1 MAASAQVSPAEQRAA
16 IRQLAQLELAGT
28 DFYEFVR
35 YMWPVLH
42 PAAPLVDGK
51 HLRVVCT
58 AIDLQLRGDPRYKR
72 LMLLIPPGF
81 SKSILA
87 SVMRPAWVWL
97 HWPSRSSTYVSGME
111 NLAERDSR
119 RTRLLLQSEEYQALQ
134 QHLAGTTP
142 RAPCKVCG
150 KSAHPVWAFAEDQ
163 NVKVNFENTL
173 RGVRQCI
180 GISSKSTGK
189 RGDDILFD
197 DILDAREVREASPQR
212 LQELLTE
219 VDDQAGYFESTRVN
233 DLRTATITLIMQRL
247 CDGDPAARR
256 IAEGGWKVICL
267 PIQFDPEH
275 PNRCPEDWR
284 KAPGEWLHPQRFGPE
299 EATFVKRKLGDEAF
313 AAQYEMRARP
323 KQGTLVRQAWVE
335 RYYMDAPEALKAIA
349 EEVVIVIDSAVKG
362 AASNDPVSMACWALV
377 HNRKYLI
384 DLVNERMGWLAL
396 KNRTRSFLKQHPEAR
411 IKLIED
417 KASGSQLAEE
427 LKEEGVSGVVLFN
440 PGVKDKLTRFK
451 MWAVP
456 DLEAGDVLLPSPER
470 FPWVRGYQSR
480 LVALRPGGGDDD
492 DADTTAMVLHR
503 WSSGRNAPV
512 LARVE
517 GEPVLR
523 AGHLTRWQRRDAMG
537 SYRMGVCCN
546 WSLSNATATWAV
558 VVDHDSGVEVSKLV
572 VPENGEGA
580 AVVAVAEEAAYWGA
594 TIRVGSLNPNMAFR
608 FAKELARRR
617 VRVGGRDGK
626 YLATDGERAVWG
638 ARQSTEL
645 WAALERAGR
654 ERILTLRSIDL
665 ESEVAAGSIDDTM
678 SAPVMALALAAVG
691 SRDPKPPPAGGPR
704 LQILGAGGPSGDAWS
719 STATVPRRQ

>member
-1 MAASAQVSPAEQRAA
+1 MSPSAKVSPAEQREAL
-16 IRQLAQLELAGT
+16 RHLAQLELAGT
-28 DFYEFVR
+28 QFYEFVK

-42 PAAPLVDGK
+42 PAAPLVEGM
-51 HLRVVCT
+51 HLRVVCS
-58 AIDLQLRGDPRYKR
+58 AIDRQLRGDPEYKR

-119 RTRLLLQSEEYQALQ
+119 RTRLLLQSDEYKALQ
-134 QHLAGTTP
+134 QHLAGVTP

-150 KSAHPVWAFAEDQ
+150 KSAHPVWSFAEDQ

-197 DILDAREVREASPQR
+197 DILDAREVREASTQR

-233 DLRTATITLIMQRL
+233 DLRTATVTLIMQRL

-267 PIQFDPEH
+267 PIQYDPEH
-275 PNRCPEDWR
+275 PNRCAEDWR
-284 KAPGEWLHPQRFGPE
+284 RAPGEWLHPQRFGPD
-299 EATFVKRKLGDEAF
+299 EAAFVKRKLGDEAYS
-313 AAQYEMRARP
+313 AQYEMRARP
-323 KQGTLVRQAWVE
+323 KQGTLVKQAWVE
-335 RYYMDAPEALKAIA
+335 RYYMDAPEAIKALA
-349 EEVVIVIDSAVKG
+349 EEVVVVIDSAVKG
-362 AASNDPVSMACWALV
+362 AESNDPVSMACWARL

-384 DLVNERMGWLAL
+384 DLENERMGWLTL
-396 KNRTRSFLKQHPEAR
+396 KNRTRAFLKRHPEAR
-411 IKLIED
+411 VKLIED

-427 LKEEGVSGVVLFN
+427 LKEEGVAGVVLFN

-456 DLEAGDVLLPSPER
+456 DLEAGDVLLPPPDHH
-470 FPWVRGYQSR
+470 PWVRGYQSR
-480 LVALRPGGGDDD
+480 IVALRPGGGDDD

-503 WSSGRNAPV
+503 WSGSRSAPV
-512 LARVE
+512 LARVT

-523 AGHLTRWQRRDAMG
+523 AGGLTRWQRRDALG
-537 SYRMGVCCN
+537 AYRMGVCCN
-546 WSLSNATATWAV
+546 WSLSGATATWAV
-558 VVDHDSGVEVSKLV
+558 VVDHDTGLEVARLT

-594 TIRVGSLNPNMAFR
+594 VVRVGSTHPNMALR
-608 FAKELARRR
+608 FAKDLARRR
-617 VRVGGRDGK
+617 VRIAGRDHK
-626 YLATDGERAVWG
+626 YLATDGDRSVWG
-638 ARQSTEL
+638 IRQSTDL
-645 WAALERAGR
+645 WAALEHAGSAGL
-654 ERILTLRSIDL
+654 LTLRSADL
-665 ESEVAAGSIDDTM
+665 ESEVAAGSVDDAM
-678 SAPVMALALAAVG
+678 STPVMALALAALG
-691 SRDPKPPPAGGPR
+691 AREPKPPVAGGPR
-704 LQILGAGGPSGDAWS
+704 LQILNNASGQGDTWS
-719 STATVPRRQ
+719 ATALTSRRP